1 MRMIRL
7 PRLTLCTQVDWVA
20 RSVAELQAID
30 PEIAAFVTE
39 CDERDA
45 REVCVASSPTGPAN
59 QGVTMPGAGG
69 LSTQS
74 KGIKKS
80 FPCFWLPV
88 SVCVASRVHSLLSAC
103 PQSSRIDSIVQPVT
117 VAPGTE
123 ASPIICFLTSGGLS
137 LVNHRR
143 KGVRAGSVCQLS
155 PPLDRPTCEFMHC
168 PCSVY
173 DQFRA
178 GPTSWKTAL
187 CIKQSECK
195 CPHCRSAFNS
205 QGHWD
210 PAKMDRLCT
219 IRDLS
224 GEKTSSRTILRGVW
238 QTLQRTPLRKWLS
251 LEPPRCYVAPM
262 MHTWTPQEWRVI
274 KKDTRL
280 GLRDNG
286 KAFLAN
292 EDRRHLRIHSEKG
305 DCQQITLDSSA
316 QDRVHSTTHGLCQAY
331 SIYWP

>member
-1 MRMIRL
+1 L
-7 PRLTLCTQVDWVA
+7 PAQEGDSPPTPGRPVTQVDWIA

-30 PEIAAFVTE
+30 PEMAAFVTE
-39 CDERDA
+39 CDEREA
-45 REVCVASSPTGPAN
+45 RAPTGPAN
-59 QGVTMPGAGG
+59 QGVTTQRDGG
-69 LSTQS
+69 LSTQP

-80 FPCFWLPV
+80 FSCLWLPV

-123 ASPIICFLTSGGLS
+123 ANPMVYSLSSGGLS

-143 KGVRAGSVCQLS
+143 KGVRAGSVYQLS
-155 PPLDRPTCEFMHC
+155 PPLDRPTCELIHG
-168 PCSVY
+168 PCSVC

-178 GPTSWKTAL
+178 GPTSWKTGPCL
-187 CIKQSECK
+187 KQPACK
-195 CPHCRSAFNS
+195 FPHCRLAFNL
-205 QGHWD
+205 QGHLD
-210 PAKMDRLCT
+210 PAKMDHLCA

-251 LEPPRCYVAPM
+251 LEPPLCYVAPM
-262 MHTWTPQEWRVI
+262 VRTWTPQEWRDI

-280 GLRDNG
+280 GLRDTR
-286 KAFLAN
+286 KAFLASV
-292 EDRRHLRIHSEKG
+292 DLL
-305 DCQQITLDSSA
+305 DLLDSEIPGLSA
-316 QDRVHSTTHGLCQAY
+316 
-331 SIYWP
+331 PPN